1 MLPAEVDQESEGGAD
16 DDDDDDPLVVLEDGA
31 QEVLECLRVH
41 PDISSTMIFS
51 RSIRS
56 AKYRST

>member
-16 DDDDDDPLVVLEDGA
+16 DDDDDPLVVLEDGA
-31 QEVLECLRVH
+31 QQVLECLRVH

-56 AKYRST
+56 AKYLLT